1 MRLTKPKNPKSQFQS
16 TNQQKK
22 TLISNYLKNKKKPE
36 SEVISNIIPKNSSFD
51 NLKEG
56 IHKEQTKNN
65 REFFTSNN
73 SRLKTIQYSIQAT
86 SRENKKS
93 SKSKVK
99 PNLGFLSYH
108 LPEIYTQKD
117 KSKEKIKKPF
127 FKKIENIS
135 PIETTEYKTKY
146 NKTEQYLNDSPLNI
160 ILQRNRI
167 NSNNEISQNEVNIQY
182 INDKNDNQYYSENKL
197 AEKNNK
203 DNLFYHKVQYKKKN
217 NNNKRGRNHRS
228 YYDFQ
233 DIIEKDENIKKN
245 KTINNF
251 YVHKQINKSG
261 LLENN
266 NKTCNNSI
274 KQYKNNNQG
283 INVFYSTKNINYDI
297 MYNFRENDSYN
308 HPKNISS
315 DDYYNLQQ
323 YYNNHD
329 KTYFNKKIKN
339 KIKDPFY
346 IPEEDNESDTNP
358 LDNDFNRVKYNNKSN
373 KVNIEQKN
381 KKTINYYRED
391 NNSNNLIKSR
401 NKKIYGYNNID
412 NLSKIKANNTYSNN
426 DFSFRKILL
435 KKIKSKGSINNTE
448 ESQNK
453 NIVFKKKAIQ
463 DNSNINLDI
472 NKYNINKFNIYSN
485 ISFSIFSDVKN
496 KIIFDKESDII
507 DYINDKFMK
516 EKNHNFENKYNY
528 TGFTLIKKFKGKT
541 LFEIKIDD
549 DINNFNKILKK
560 ENIKIGNQYIE
571 IIPINEKENIEIIK
585 KNIINLKNQLEN
597 MKKENEALNKKDF
610 LKNELIN
617 KLDKEKQNILREN
630 KKILNEINNLKKTNE
645 ELNIRLMQYTS
656 KINKEEKNNNNYKED
671 SVVKIN
677 FLNKQNNIKK
687 SSVKMN
693 NEENKTPSSNEL
705 SNNLSININNS
716 NLEIGHDSKK
726 NNPVSIF
733 RLSKISEIK
742 KIDNNNID
750 SEREI
755 KNNLDILNEELINNQ
770 KNKVEIKPFN
780 NKEQ

>member
-93 SKSKVK
+93 SKLKLK

-203 DNLFYHKVQYKKKN
+203 DNLFYHKVQYNKKN

-315 DDYYNLQQ
+315 DDYYNIQQ

-358 LDNDFNRVKYNNKSN
+358 LDNDFNKVKYNNKSN
-373 KVNIEQKN
+373 KFNIEQKN
-381 KKTINYYRED
+381 KKSINYYRED

-435 KKIKSKGSINNTE
+435 TKIKGKGSINNTE

-453 NIVFKKKAIQ
+453 KKKKKKKTILLTLLLVFFLMLK
-463 DNSNINLDI
+463 IRL
-472 NKYNINKFNIYSN
+472 
-485 ISFSIFSDVKN
+485 FSI
-496 KIIFDKESDII
+496 
-507 DYINDKFMK
+507 
-516 EKNHNFENKYNY
+516 
-528 TGFTLIKKFKGKT
+528 KK
-541 LFEIKIDD
+541 
-549 DINNFNKILKK
+549 
-560 ENIKIGNQYIE
+560 
-571 IIPINEKENIEIIK
+571 
-585 KNIINLKNQLEN
+585 
-597 MKKENEALNKKDF
+597 M
-610 LKNELIN
+610 
-617 KLDKEKQNILREN
+617 
-630 KKILNEINNLKKTNE
+630 
-645 ELNIRLMQYTS
+645 
-656 KINKEEKNNNNYKED
+656 
-671 SVVKIN
+671 
-677 FLNKQNNIKK
+677 
-687 SSVKMN
+687 
-693 NEENKTPSSNEL
+693 
-705 SNNLSININNS
+705 
-716 NLEIGHDSKK
+716 
-726 NNPVSIF
+726 
-733 RLSKISEIK
+733 IS
-742 KIDNNNID
+742 
-750 SEREI
+750 
-755 KNNLDILNEELINNQ
+755 
-770 KNKVEIKPFN
+770 
-780 NKEQ
+780 

>member
-93 SKSKVK
+93 SKLKVK

-182 INDKNDNQYYSENKL
+182 INNKIDNQYYSENKL

-203 DNLFYHKVQYKKKN
+203 DNLFYHKVQYNKKN

-323 YYNNHD
+323 YYNNPD

-381 KKTINYYRED
+381 KKTIN
-391 NNSNNLIKSR
+391 SNNLIRSR

-435 KKIKSKGSINNTE
+435 TKIKSKGSINNTE

-453 NIVFKKKAIQ
+453 NIVFKKKTIQ

-485 ISFSIFSDVKN
+485 TSFSIFSDVKN
-496 KIIFDKESDII
+496 KIIFDKENDII

-571 IIPINEKENIEIIK
+571 VIPINEKENIEIIK

-617 KLDKEKQNILREN
+617 KLDKEKQNLLREN

-645 ELNIRLMQYTS
+645 ELNIRLMQYTF
-656 KINKEEKNNNNYKED
+656 KINKGEKNNNNYKED
-671 SVVKIN
+671 NAIKIN

-687 SSVKMN
+687 SSAKMN

-726 NNPVSIF
+726 NNPISIF

>member
-36 SEVISNIIPKNSSFD
+36 SEVISNILPKNSSFD

-93 SKSKVK
+93 SKLKLK

-323 YYNNHD
+323 YYNNPD

-381 KKTINYYRED
+381 KKSINYYRED

-412 NLSKIKANNTYSNN
+412 NFNKIKANNTYSNN

-435 KKIKSKGSINNTE
+435 TKIKSKGSINNTD
-448 ESQNK
+448 ESENK
-453 NIVFKKKAIQ
+453 NIVFKKKTIQ

-485 ISFSIFSDVKN
+485 TSFSIFSDVKN
-496 KIIFDKESDII
+496 KIIFDKENDII

-571 IIPINEKENIEIIK
+571 VIPINEKENIEIIK

-656 KINKEEKNNNNYKED
+656 KINKLEINNNYKED
-671 SVVKIN
+671 SIIKIN
-677 FLNKQNNIKK
+677 FLNKQKNIKK
-687 SSVKMN
+687 SSAKAN

-726 NNPVSIF
+726 NNPISIF

>member
-93 SKSKVK
+93 SKLKLK

-182 INDKNDNQYYSENKL
+182 INNKIDNQYYSENKL

-323 YYNNHD
+323 YYNNPD

-381 KKTINYYRED
+381 KKTIN
-391 NNSNNLIKSR
+391 SIIKSR

-435 KKIKSKGSINNTE
+435 TKIKSKGSINNTE

-453 NIVFKKKAIQ
+453 NIVFKKKTIQ

-472 NKYNINKFNIYSN
+472 NKYNINKFNIYFN
-485 ISFSIFSDVKN
+485 TSFSIFSDVKN
-496 KIIFDKESDII
+496 KIIFDKENDII

-571 IIPINEKENIEIIK
+571 VIPINEKENIEIIK

-645 ELNIRLMQYTS
+645 ELNIRLMQYTF
-656 KINKEEKNNNNYKED
+656 KINKGEKNNNNYKED
-671 SVVKIN
+671 NAIKIN

-687 SSVKMN
+687 SSAKMN

-726 NNPVSIF
+726 NNPISIF

>member
-36 SEVISNIIPKNSSFD
+36 SEVISNILPKNSSFD

-93 SKSKVK
+93 SKLKLK

-182 INDKNDNQYYSENKL
+182 INNKNDNQYYSENKL

-323 YYNNHD
+323 YYNNPD

-358 LDNDFNRVKYNNKSN
+358 LDNDFNIVKYNNKSN
-373 KVNIEQKN
+373 KFNIEQKN

-401 NKKIYGYNNID
+401 NKKIYGYNDID
-412 NLSKIKANNTYSNN
+412 NLSKIKVNNTYSNN

-435 KKIKSKGSINNTE
+435 TKIKSKGGINNTE

-453 NIVFKKKAIQ
+453 NIVFKKKTIQ

-485 ISFSIFSDVKN
+485 TSFSIFSDVKN
-496 KIIFDKESDII
+496 KIIFDKENDII

-516 EKNHNFENKYNY
+516 EKNHNFENKYKY

-571 IIPINEKENIEIIK
+571 VIPINEKENIEIIK

-656 KINKEEKNNNNYKED
+656 KINKEERNNNNYKED

-687 SSVKMN
+687 SSAKMN

>member
-1 MRLTKPKNPKSQFQS
+1 MRLTKQKNPKSQFQS

-36 SEVISNIIPKNSSFD
+36 SEVISNILPKNSSFD

-93 SKSKVK
+93 SKLKLK

-323 YYNNHD
+323 YYNNPD

-435 KKIKSKGSINNTE
+435 TKIKSNGSINNTE

-485 ISFSIFSDVKN
+485 TSFSIFSDVKN
-496 KIIFDKESDII
+496 KIIFDKENDII

-571 IIPINEKENIEIIK
+571 VIPINEKENIEIIK

-645 ELNIRLMQYTS
+645 KLNIRLMQYTS

-687 SSVKMN
+687 SSAKMN

-726 NNPVSIF
+726 NNPISIF